1 MNISSTL
8 YIVRQCSECP
18 GDAEYYCE
26 SCPCDLCPQCK
37 EKHVTDLKTIDHH
50 MVIYPE
56 QFSCIPTHELCT
68 RHPSNIYS
76 MYCEP
81 CEVPV
86 CYLCSEHR
94 THRWMDLQRAYKAMQ
109 QQHRSEA
116 PFTPSEVKLSFTDLF
131 FWKESKL
138 MSKPVKRSALS
149 INQWYQKKPRDWGSS
164 LTKA

>member
-109 QQHRSEA
+109 QQHRGTIHTIRSETLFYRPVLLKGIKA
-116 PFTPSEVKLSFTDLF
+116 DVKTCQTECSLYQSVISKKAERLRKLID
-131 FWKESKL
+131 ES
-138 MSKPVKRSALS
+138 
-149 INQWYQKKPRDWGSS
+149 
-164 LTKA
+164 